1 MNYKIRIRNL
11 CLASILCLALGFA
24 GCATD
29 TPLPSNA
36 TTQQKAQRALSSA
49 EKAIPFVVGP
59 AVTAWLLLQ
68 RDVAKQQ
75 QDAAYVYA
83 AATAINSAATG
94 QQMTPAQ
101 LQALIATFTAPDPRY
116 ASLAQLLTSEYAQL
130 YPLFGIAG
138 SNPVKFFTAVALAAQ
153 TAAQPFLAL
162 KTASLT
168 SEQARIV
175 VVAVALYEA
184 TYEYLAVVRKQSSRG

>member
-1 MNYKIRIRNL
+1 MMKTFRIRSL
-11 CLASILCLALGFA
+11 CLASLLCLALGLG
-24 GCATD
+24 GCANGTLSSTA
-29 TPLPSNA
+29 TP
-36 TTQQKAQRALSSA
+36 QQKATAALASA

-68 RDVAKQQ
+68 KDVAKQQ

-94 QQMTPAQ
+94 QSMTPAQ
-101 LQALIATFTAPDPRY
+101 LQELIGTFTTPDPRY

-153 TAAQPFLAL
+153 TAAKPFLAP

-168 SEQARIV
+168 PEQAQIV
-175 VVAVALYEA
+175 VAAVVFYEVA
-184 TYEYLAVVRKQSSRG
+184 YEYLAVARNERSRG